1 MTDFDDLKEELK
13 GLRDELDLKMHLA
26 SLELKDEWQELE
38 GKWDRFSSRA
48 GLEASAESVGSAL
61 GLLGDEIKAGY
72 HRMKEALKD

>member
-1 MTDFDDLKEELK
+1 MTDFDGLKEELK

-38 GKWDRFSSRA
+38 GKWESFSSRA

-61 GLLGDEIKAGY
+61 GLLGQEIKTSY